1 MRLAL
6 LEIAQ
11 RFLRGEILRFFISF
25 FDQAIKIPNTGIY
38 DPAHIKQFRLWR
50 VLKYAVWTLS
60 TTKALHTT
68 SQMAKLFLRTM
79 VFPIFESI

>member
-6 LEIAQ
+6 IW
-11 RFLRGEILRFFISF
+11 RFLKGKFYDFLSVF
-25 FDQAIKIPNTGIY
+25 FDHQAIKIPNTGIY

-60 TTKALHTT
+60 ATKALHTT